1 MARKMYTKQQ
11 EPIILSEGILLS
23 GDFCEPRERRWTDFF
38 VRAFFLF
45 AIVTGSLGGM
55 LSAFDIA
62 YDKWIFFAAAL
73 LSALY
78 CASLY
83 FAAWWENL
91 GYILIFVFVLNAGFG
106 LQTYISSGFYG
117 ILNDISTIATSFFE
131 TNAQVSYA
139 EQVENHS
146 LAVSV
151 AMCYF
156 GLIGCIFTN
165 GLITRKMRYLPVTI
179 FSIFFLII
187 PIYLEQEPSIGY
199 VILYAAGISVVYI
212 FRQNRYQVQQTKSK
226 ACQKA
231 VRKAAIK
238 HRFPENFSGK
248 AAVGALLAVIIIYS
262 AVAGITEMIL
272 PKDTYLSDHPQSALK
287 LRTMDSM
294 ENLYLLGVAGLI
306 NFYQTTGGLSSG
318 RLGGVNSVRLDY
330 ETDLTLEFVPYT
342 YDRIYLK
349 SFVGNRYVPYY
360 NRWDVQAPYGIRI
373 PTAIDAWNEKT
384 AQLLA
389 EGYHAGVPGYA
400 RGVIKVKNVAAPN
413 DVYLPYYPAGTIR
426 PDGSIDDMFYETYR
440 GGERSYVFYPL
451 LADHLPRDIGS
462 LQDDFWLDV
471 PEQNR
476 EVIAEFCQK
485 AGLSGSREEIIDQ
498 LRDYFQQN
506 FPYTLSPGI
515 TPRRKDFVNYF
526 LAEKQKGYCAHF
538 ASSAVL
544 ILRYMGI
551 PARYAEGYAVDAIEI
566 ATDATLTDQN
576 VSDYY
581 DGPSL
586 LAQNSVVSYD
596 ASDGNAHA
604 WVEVYDESIGWYP
617 VEFTPYQTEEESQG
631 SIWDMFL
638 RLFQTGETEE
648 AADDR
653 TEGETNIA
661 NALRSSAYGFAV
673 CLALLLMVVPVGLLV
688 KNGMWHYRYIHADR
702 SEKLLMQY
710 RKMIRRIC
718 WKSNWN
724 HIWNKKN
731 ETALAAKLA
740 SSRNFE
746 EQVSL
751 LAQNKLLTL
760 ETASFEHLIQ
770 TLNEAAFS
778 QKEITEETFD
788 EICGLLL

>member
-1 MARKMYTKQQ
+1 MAKKMHIKQP
-11 EPIILSEGILLS
+11 EPILLSEGILLS

-38 VRAFFLF
+38 VRTFFLF

-55 LSAFDIA
+55 LSAFGIS

-91 GYILIFVFVLNAGFG
+91 GYVLIFVLVLNAGFG
-106 LQTYISSGFYG
+106 LQTHISSGFYG
-117 ILNDISTIATSFFE
+117 ILNDISSVATSFFE

-156 GLIGCIFTN
+156 ALIGSIFTN
-165 GLITRKMRYLPVTI
+165 GLIARKMRYLPVTI
-179 FSIFFLII
+179 FSIIFLLI
-187 PIYLEQEPSIGY
+187 PIYLEREPSPGY
-199 VILYAAGISVVYI
+199 IILYAGGIAAVYI
-212 FRQNRYQVQQTKSK
+212 LRQNRYQAQRTKTK
-226 ACQKA
+226 AYQKSVHKNA
-231 VRKAAIK
+231 QK
-238 HRFPENFSGK
+238 HRFSESFSGR
-248 AAVGALLAVIIIYS
+248 AAVGTLLAVILVCS
-262 AVAGITEMIL
+262 VVTGITELIL
-272 PKDTYLSDHPQSALK
+272 PKETYLSDHTKSAFK

-349 SFVGNRYVPYY
+349 SFVGGEYVPYENHWGSIY
-360 NRWDVQAPYGIRI
+360 APMLDVYDKSIWNRE
-373 PTAIDAWNEKT
+373 TTE
-384 AQLLA
+384 LLA
-389 EGYHAGVPGYA
+389 MGYHADTPGCA
-400 RGVIKVKNVAAPN
+400 RGVMKVKNVAAPAE
-413 DVYLPYYPAGTIR
+413 VYLPYYPAGTIR
-426 PDGSIDDMFYETYR
+426 PDGTIDDMFYETYP

-451 LADHLPRDIGS
+451 LTDHLPENIGPLEDDIW
-462 LQDDFWLDV
+462 LQI
-471 PEQNR
+471 PEQNQ
-476 EVIAEFCQK
+476 EVIAAFCQK
-485 AGLSGSREEIIDQ
+485 AGLSGTRQEIIDQ
-498 LRDYFQQN
+498 LRNYFQQH

-515 TPRRKDFVNYF
+515 TPRGRDFINYF
-526 LAEKQKGYCAHF
+526 LEEKQKGYCAHF

-544 ILRYMGI
+544 ILRHMGI
-551 PARYAEGYAVDAIEI
+551 PARYVEGYAIDAMEV
-566 ATDATLTDQN
+566 AEDATLTDLN

-586 LAQNSVVSYD
+586 LDQSAVVSYD

-638 RLFQTGETEE
+638 RLFQTEETE
-648 AADDR
+648 DSSDST
-653 TEGETNIA
+653 TEGAANIA
-661 NALRSSAYGFAV
+661 SALRSSAYGFV
-673 CLALLLMVVPVGLLV
+673 ICLALLLMVILVAFLV
-688 KNGMWHYRYIHADR
+688 KKSVWLYHYHCADR
-702 SEKLLMQY
+702 SEKLLMRY

-718 WKSNWN
+718 RKSRW
-724 HIWNKKN
+724 HKKLGTRFAS
-731 ETALAAKLA
+731 ELA
-740 SSRNFE
+740 SSKNFE
-746 EQVSL
+746 EQVTL
-751 LAQNKLLTL
+751 LAQKELLKS
-760 ETASFEHLIQ
+760 ETASLERLIQ

-778 QKEITEETFD
+778 QSEIDEETFAAAYRL
-788 EICGLLL
+788 CSKLTA